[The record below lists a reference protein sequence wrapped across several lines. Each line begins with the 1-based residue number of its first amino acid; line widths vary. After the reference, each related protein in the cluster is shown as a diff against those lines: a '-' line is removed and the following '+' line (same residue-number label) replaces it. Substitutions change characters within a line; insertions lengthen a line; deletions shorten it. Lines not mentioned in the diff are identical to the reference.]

1 MESKLKE
8 HLIQI
13 ADKLTS
19 ESILEDVYEQL
30 SLLSD
35 IEISEKQERAGE
47 VLTQHKVERESKEW
61 LK

>member
-13 ADKLTS
+13 ADRLTP
-19 ESILEDVYEQL
+19 ESTLQDVYEQL
-30 SLLSD
+30 SLLAD
-35 IEISEKQERAGE
+35 IEISEQQEQKGQ
-47 VLTQHKVERESKEW
+47 VLTQFEVEQQSKEW